1 MASLLCPQFS
11 MQEYWNRLPFPTPE
25 DLPNPGIEPVCL
37 VSPALA
43 GRFFTTVAT
52 WEVLCELPKLIE
64 SMEPDSRMVD
74 ARGWG
79 RGE

>member
-1 MASLLCPQFS
+1 
-11 MQEYWNRLPFPTPE
+11 MQEYWNSLPFPTPE
-25 DLPNPGIEPVCL
+25 DLPNPGIDPVCL

-64 SMEPDSRMVD
+64 SIEPDSRMVD

-79 RGE
+79 WGE